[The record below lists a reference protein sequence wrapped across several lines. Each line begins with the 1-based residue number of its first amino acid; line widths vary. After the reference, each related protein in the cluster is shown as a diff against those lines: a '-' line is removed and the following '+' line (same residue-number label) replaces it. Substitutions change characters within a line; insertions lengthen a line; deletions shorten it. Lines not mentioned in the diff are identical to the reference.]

1 MSLLYHIEAGAYR
14 SFQSIFGG
22 RSERS
27 FLQIRSSKASF
38 AQRVGQHTLRRA
50 NLKDYCYPS
59 DGPLAL
65 GVDDTKL
72 LPSFR
77 PYYDGQLKKWF
88 MVGGAGEPILVGNIE
103 YLQEQINEA
112 KNLKATKLR
121 LWTMSTPLPRI
132 PLLILA
138 ASPIISKN
146 SAIELAEMERTL
158 LRLLV
163 LNNKFNIISLSS
175 DGTSVER

>member
-1 MSLLYHIEAGAYR
+1 
-14 SFQSIFGG
+14 
-22 RSERS
+22 
-27 FLQIRSSKASF
+27 
-38 AQRVGQHTLRRA
+38 
-50 NLKDYCYPS
+50 
-59 DGPLAL
+59 
-65 GVDDTKL
+65 
-72 LPSFR
+72 
-77 PYYDGQLKKWF
+77 